1 MMNVYQLN
9 LLDTPVEPDFDD
21 LTVLSARVLNAP
33 VALLSLIDEQGDR
46 QFFKSQY
53 GLPEPVASRRQ
64 TPLSH
69 SFCKLVTR
77 SSEMLRVTDAHTDP
91 RVWNNPAVTELGV
104 IAYLG
109 QPIFAPDGTPI
120 GSLCVIEG
128 QTRDWTDEEADTLLK
143 LSKMAAARIAL
154 RKSLADKEAEHR
166 HLDKLL
172 ETLPIGVTTVDDAGR
187 VMFANPAASR
197 LFGVGRD
204 QSDGR
209 TFDDPA
215 WKITTVDGEPFPES
229 ELPIARIFGGEEKV
243 QDVVHAIARPDG
255 QRRFVSV
262 DAARS
267 NRATDRTAVVCAISD
282 VTDRILAKQKLQDAL
297 ERSEAASRAKSTF
310 LANIS
315 HEVRTPLT
323 GILGLTELLQEQSL
337 PEDASRIVRTIH
349 QSGEALLNVV
359 NSVLDLSQ
367 IEAGKLALHPKP
379 FDVAGVLQQQHRLF
393 ASLAVRKGV
402 CFPPPEIDPTLELMR
417 LGDDFRVSQ
426 IIGNLLSNAV
436 KFTAAGAVRLG
447 VRQLEGDWLEF
458 SVSDT
463 GSGIAEDHLPRIMKE
478 FEQADSSSARSQYG
492 TGLGLAIVSK
502 LAELMAGTLSI
513 VSTPGSGTEV
523 SLRLEFPRIAARKDM
538 ERSHQQTDRAPS
550 DVAGL
555 RVLVAEDNATNMLI
569 LKKMLQALNVEA
581 VFARNGKEACEAWE
595 EAVFDVLLFD
605 ISMPILDGVEAL
617 AQIRESTAAQGLP
630 MPYAIAAT
638 ANVLKNQENSYIA
651 AGFSDIL
658 PKPFRKSDLLEVL
671 GKAHVLAG
679 ISRDIS

>member
-1 MMNVYQLN
+1 MLHELN
-9 LLDTPVEPDFDD
+9 LLDTPAEPDFDD
-21 LTVLSARVLNAP
+21 VTVLSARALNAP
-33 VALLSLIDEQGDR
+33 VALLSLIDETGDR
-46 QFFKSQY
+46 QFFKSHY
-53 GLPEPVASRRQ
+53 GLPEPVASCRQ

-77 SSEMLRVTDAHTDP
+77 SSEMLRVIDARTDP
-91 RVWNNPAVTELGV
+91 RVWDNPAITELGV

-109 QPIFAPDGTPI
+109 QPVFAPDGTPI

-128 QTRDWTDEEADTLLK
+128 QARVWTDEEADTLLK

-197 LFGVGRD
+197 MFGVGRD

-215 WKITTVDGEPFPES
+215 WKITTLDGKPFPES

-243 QDVVHAIARPDG
+243 QDVVHAIAWPDG

-310 LANIS
+310 VANMS

-323 GILGLTELLQEQSL
+323 GILGLTELLQEQGL
-337 PEDASRIVRTIH
+337 PEEASRIVRTIH
-349 QSGEALLNVV
+349 QSGEALLTVV
-359 NSVLDLSQ
+359 NSVLDLAQ
-367 IEAGKLALHPKP
+367 IEAGKLVLHPKP
-379 FDVAGVLQQQHRLF
+379 FSVAAILEHQHRLF
-393 ASLAVRKGV
+393 ASLAERKGV
-402 CFPPPEIDPTLELMR
+402 RFPPPEIDPTLELMR
-417 LGDDFRVSQ
+417 MGDDFRISQ
-426 IIGNLLSNAV
+426 LIGNLLSNAV
-436 KFTAAGAVRLG
+436 KFTDEGEVRLG
-447 VRQLEGDWLEF
+447 VTQLEGDWLEF

-463 GSGIAEDHLPRIMKE
+463 GVGIAEDHQPRIMKE
-478 FEQADSSSARSQYG
+478 FEQADSSNARTEYG
-492 TGLGLAIVSK
+492 TGLGLAIVNK
-502 LAELMAGTLSI
+502 LAELMAGKLSV
-513 VSTPGSGTEV
+513 VSTPGSGTEIT
-523 SLRLEFPRIAARKDM
+523 LRLELPRIAVTKGVQPA
-538 ERSHQQTDRAPS
+538 QQEVCHAPS
-550 DVAGL
+550 GIAGL

-569 LKKMLQALNVEA
+569 LKKLLQALEVEA
-581 VFARNGKEACEAWE
+581 VFARDGREACAAWE

-605 ISMPILDGVEAL
+605 ISMPILDGMEAL
-617 AQIRESTAAQGLP
+617 AQIRDSTAAQGLP

-658 PKPFRKSDLLEVL
+658 PKPFRKSDLIDVL
-671 GKAHVLAG
+671 GKARSFVSHMTP
-679 ISRDIS
+679 R